1 MLPSQFYDM
10 FDLKTTNLHVN
21 TVECRH
27 DFLLYYKFIM
37 LLRLLVATR
46 DLGEG
51 ELIIQVRGYSCNL
64 CEV

>member
-1 MLPSQFYDM
+1 MMLPSQCYDM

-21 TVECRH
+21 TVVMI
-27 DFLLYYKFIM
+27 FLFYKFHM

-51 ELIIQVRGYSCNL
+51 ELIIQVSGYSCNL

>member
-21 TVECRH
+21 TVVMI
-27 DFLLYYKFIM
+27 FLYYKFIM

-51 ELIIQVRGYSCNL
+51 ELIIQVRCNL